1 MEPKGESVPDISL
14 LRPEQQDRYQEV
26 ADKLLADETSI
37 TPAEIKKLNQLL
49 KGLPLVGPHDE
60 FGGPDLEIPNSLVF
74 HFPGDLQ
81 RMAGVAATAGGA
93 EAIL

>member
-1 MEPKGESVPDISL
+1 
-14 LRPEQQDRYQEV
+14 
-26 ADKLLADETSI
+26 
-37 TPAEIKKLNQLL
+37 LNQLL

-60 FGGPDLEIPNSLVF
+60 FGGPDLEIPDSLVF